1 MVFVNLRIDRLAL
14 FLLVALGMLT
24 ACDQPQ
30 ARCPG
35 DDGGQ
40 AATSGVDTGGT
51 DDGGTGAD
59 GAESFGTTTDASAST
74 GDDEGDPS
82 TTADEPSPEVLRVM
96 TYNIRH
102 GAESSLEALAEVI
115 RAEDPH
121 IVALQEV
128 DKEAVRSDGI
138 FQSYRLGQLTGM
150 SSLFRAALDFPDG
163 GQYGLAVLSRFPII
177 SSDKLLLSSGGEQ
190 RVLVIVDIEIEAG
203 WQVPIAVTHMGLDA
217 EERVEQAQ
225 EIITALDGRQ
235 WAVLMGDVNA
245 EPEEHAAELLAAAF
259 VDVWP
264 KVGVGPGHT
273 IPVTNPTRRID
284 YIFLGSAWGEP
295 IEAHVPMT
303 TASDHLP
310 IVATLPRP

>member
-1 MVFVNLRIDRLAL
+1 MVVVNPRINRLAL
-14 FLLVALGMLT
+14 TLLVALGMLA
-24 ACDQPQ
+24 ACDRSQTRCSGGDAGQ
-30 ARCPG
+30 ATGIDTDSAEPGFGDSAG
-35 DDGGQ
+35 DD
-40 AATSGVDTGGT
+40 V
-51 DDGGTGAD
+51 
-59 GAESFGTTTDASAST
+59 ESVGTTTDADTST
-74 GDDEGDPS
+74 GDDGGESS
-82 TTADEPSPEVLRVM
+82 TTTGEPSAEVLRVM

-150 SSLFRAALDFPDG
+150 SSLFRAALDFPTG
-163 GQYGLAVLSRFPII
+163 GQYGLAILSRYPII
-177 SSDKLLLSSGGEQ
+177 SSEKVLLTSGSEQ
-190 RVLVIVDIEIEAG
+190 RILVVVDVEIEAG
-203 WQVPIAVTHMGLDA
+203 WQVPIAITHMGLDA
-217 EERVEQAQ
+217 EERLEQAQ

-235 WAVLMGDVNA
+235 WTILMGDVNA
-245 EPEEHAAELLAAAF
+245 EPHELAAELLAAAF

-264 KVGVGPGHT
+264 EVGIGPGNT

-284 YIFLGSAWGEP
+284 YIFLGAAWGQP

-303 TASDHLP
+303 AASDHLP